1 MDRAHRI
8 GQTKTVHV
16 FRIIV
21 RNTIEWEIMN
31 KQRFKE
37 HIANTVISAENR
49 SFSTMASG
57 TGSILDLFYLQNSS
71 DNQQHYKCEKERGV
85 DSLGELHKRSGK
97 QKALDSMLDNLT
109 NMTLIDEQYSAQF

>member
-1 MDRAHRI
+1 MNA
-8 GQTKTVHV
+8 Q
-16 FRIIV
+16 
-21 RNTIEWEIMN
+21 IMN

-49 SFSTMASG
+49 SFSTMANA
-57 TGSILDLFYLQNSS
+57 TGSILDLFYLQNPGHNTYQESV
-71 DNQQHYKCEKERGV
+71 YEKGGV

-109 NMTLIDEQYSAQF
+109 NMTLIDEQYSAQFDLKKFIRNLK